1 MTHDEQIEA
10 IEQDLKGK
18 LFRRD
23 WHGVMD
29 CAADLRE
36 LESKNKGYKLGYKK
50 GLRKCKIILNRGEN
64 YYADNNIGKSILG
77 E

>member
-1 MTHDEQIEA
+1 MTFKEQIAA
-10 IEQDLKGK
+10 IEQDLQGK

-36 LESKNKGYKLGYKK
+36 LEAKEKGRVEALE
-50 GLRKCKIILNRGEN
+50 GLATGNE
-64 YYADNNIGKSILG
+64 
-77 E
+77 